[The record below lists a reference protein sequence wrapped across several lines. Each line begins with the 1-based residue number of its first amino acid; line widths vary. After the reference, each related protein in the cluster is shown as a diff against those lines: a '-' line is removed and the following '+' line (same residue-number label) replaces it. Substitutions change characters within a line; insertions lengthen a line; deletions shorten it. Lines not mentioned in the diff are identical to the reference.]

1 MGVFTKTS
9 ADATDTSVVEEL
21 KLLLGK
27 ATTGTD
33 GRKEAAAEFA
43 AKVKQVGA
51 QVLSKKEV
59 FDELKKAATSK
70 GAMEAREGCMFVL
83 EECANSCGHSAEP
96 HLVKCLP
103 LALALAAD
111 KKKEC
116 VTAGAAASKAIVTHI
131 DEYAVRTV
139 LPYIFGSLS
148 FDKKFQEKVA
158 ALNLLEEMTKTAPV
172 QVTYAMEIIIPAV
185 TEVIGDVKKQVKEA
199 SVSALEA
206 VMSVVGNK
214 DIEPFI
220 PSVVKSIAD
229 PSTVPECVHKLAATT
244 FVQEVKSPA
253 LSLMVPLLSRGLRN
267 TSDTATAIKR
277 KSCTIVDNMCKL
289 VEDPKEVYPFLG
301 RIMSE
306 VKTVS
311 EEVSDP
317 ECRNVATK
325 ALKTL
330 TKVAGEAGQLAAE
343 GVEVQNAA
351 VTPEETGKD
360 LLEVLAT
367 VEGSTQGETETL
379 TKTVDASD
387 DLEYVA
393 SVCATLINQYTFEYD
408 IWHKVCTTYL
418 SGFISDEGIE
428 SVCRAFLA
436 KCEKAARSRQT
447 GQEAVEEEG
456 EVLCDCEFSLAYGAM
471 ILLNNTKLKLRK
483 GKRYGLCGPNGCG
496 KSTLMKAIANEQVDG
511 FPPKTELR
519 TVYVEH
525 DIQGAQDDVAVVEF
539 VISDPFVADRGK
551 TTDEIKETLSS
562 VGFTD
567 EMQGMPI
574 RALSGGWKMKLA
586 LARAMLGDA
595 DIFLLDEPTNHLDVT
610 NVQWLCDYLNSQTRI
625 TSMIVSHDSSFLDR
639 VCTGI
644 IHYENRKLK
653 TYIGNLAEFVKQKP
667 EAKSYY
673 ELANDNLKFIFPE
686 PGFLEG
692 VKNKDKAIVKVMNC
706 DFAYPGM
713 EKNIINDARVQLSL
727 SSRVACIG
735 PNGAGKSTLIKM
747 ITGET
752 EPVKGTVWKHENMR
766 IAYVAQ
772 HAFHHI
778 EKHLDKTP
786 NQYIQWRYAAGE
798 DREGIEKATRQVS
811 EEEKKAL
818 ESKVAIDGDKRQVEA
833 LVARRKLKGVYQ
845 YEVQWKGA
853 PPDQTSWVARTKLEE
868 LGFQKMIKEIDEKE
882 AAAQGLQNRPLTQSA
897 VEKHLD
903 EFGLDAEF
911 GTHNLMKGLSGGQ
924 KVKVVLAAAMWC
936 NPHILVL
943 DEPTNYL
950 DRDALGALAMAIKD
964 YNGGVVVISH
974 NNEFCRAVCPE
985 TWTVGGGVVQVEG
998 GPQPGQAKE
1007 KIEWKAEEDT
1017 IDALGNTV
1025 KAVKRKVKLSRKE
1038 LKAKQRARAAKIK
1051 AGEPVSDESDE
1062 EWPEGL

>member
-1 MGVFTKTS
+1 MGVFTKTAGDA
-9 ADATDTSVVEEL
+9 ADQSVIDEL
-21 KLLLGK
+21 AALLGK
-27 ATTGTD
+27 ATAGE
-33 GRKEAAAEFA
+33 GRKEAAGMYA

-51 QVLSKKEV
+51 GVLSRAEV
-59 FDELKKAATSK
+59 FSALEKAATAK
-70 GAMEAREGCMFVL
+70 GAAESREGFAFIV
-83 EECANSCGHSAEP
+83 EEVANTCGPAAEP
-96 HLVKCLP
+96 QLCRLLP
-103 LALALAAD
+103 LALGLAAD

-116 VTAGAAASKAIVTHI
+116 VDAGAAASKAVVTHVS
-131 DEYAVRTV
+131 EYSVRTV
-139 LPYIFGSLS
+139 LPYIFSSLT

-158 ALNLLEEMTKTAPV
+158 ALNMLKEMTVTSPV
-172 QVTYAMEIIIPAV
+172 QVTYAMEVIIPAV

-199 SVSALEA
+199 STKALEA

-220 PSVVKSIAD
+220 PNVVKSIAD

-253 LSLMVPLLSRGLRN
+253 LSMMVPLLSRGLRN

-277 KSCTIVDNMCKL
+277 KSCKIIDNMCKL
-289 VEDPKEVYPFLG
+289 VEDPKEVAPFIG
-301 RIMSE
+301 RIMTE
-306 VKTVS
+306 VKAVS

-317 ECRNVATK
+317 ECRNVAEK

-330 TKVAGEAGQLAAE
+330 TKVAGESGLLSAE
-343 GVEVQNAA
+343 GVEVQSA
-351 VTPEETGKD
+351 VVSPEDALRD
-360 LLEVLAT
+360 LYEVLAT
-367 VEGSTQGETETL
+367 VEGTGRAEAEAL
-379 TKTVDASD
+379 AGAVDAAA
-387 DLEYVA
+387 EMAFVA
-393 SVCATLINQYTFEYD
+393 SVCSSLINQYNFEYD
-408 IWHKVCTTYL
+408 VWSKVCAAHL
-418 SGFISDEGIE
+418 SGFITDEGIE

-436 KCEKAARSRQT
+436 KSEKAARARNT

-496 KSTLMKAIANEQVDG
+496 KSTLMKAIANEQVEG

-525 DIQGAQDDVAVVEF
+525 DIQGAVDDCPVVEF
-539 VISDPFVADRGK
+539 VVSDPFVADRNK
-551 TTDEIKETLSS
+551 TEDEIKSTLAS

-610 NVQWLCDYLNSQTRI
+610 NVSWLCDYLNSQKTI
-625 TSMIVSHDSSFLDR
+625 TSIIVSHDSGFLDR

-644 IHYENRKLK
+644 IHYESRKLK
-653 TYIGNLAEFVKQKP
+653 TYVGNLAEFVKQKP

-673 ELANDNLKFIFPE
+673 ELANDNLKFVFPE

-692 VKNKDKAIVKVMNC
+692 VKNKDKAIVKVMGC
-706 DFAYPGM
+706 DFKYPGM
-713 EKNIINDARVQLSL
+713 DRMIINDARVQLSL

-798 DREGIEKATRQVS
+798 DREGIEKASRKIDDD
-811 EEEKKAL
+811 EKEQLQA
-818 ESKVAIDGDKRQVEA
+818 KVAVDGDKRQIEA

-853 PPDQTSWVARTKLEE
+853 PPDQTSWVPRSKLEE

-882 AAAQGLQNRPLTQSA
+882 AAAQGLANRPLTQSA
-897 VEKHLD
+897 IEKHCD
-903 EFGLDAEF
+903 EFGLDPEF
-911 GTHNLMKGLSGGQ
+911 STHNLMKGLSGGQ

-998 GPQPGQAKE
+998 GPQPGAPKE
-1007 KIEWKAEEDT
+1007 KIEFKAEEDT
-1017 IDALGNTV
+1017 VDALGNTV

-1051 AGEPVSDESDE
+1051 AGEPVSDEEDD
-1062 EWPEGL
+1062 WDDL

>member
-1 MGVFTKTS
+1 MGVFTKTEVD
-9 ADATDTSVVEEL
+9 ANDATIIEEL
-21 KLLLGK
+21 KTLIVKSTSGS
-27 ATTGTD
+27 
-33 GRKEAAAEFA
+33 GRKEAASEFA
-43 AKVKQVGA
+43 TKIKQVGC
-51 QVLSKKEV
+51 QFLSRSEI
-59 FDELKKAATSK
+59 FDELKKASVAK
-70 GAMEAREGCMFVL
+70 GGVEAREGCMFIL
-83 EECANSCGHSAEP
+83 EEVANTCGHSAEP
-96 HLVKCLP
+96 HLVKALP
-103 LALALAAD
+103 MTLSMAAD

-116 VTAGAAASKAIVTHI
+116 VDAGAAASKAIITHI
-131 DEYAVRTV
+131 SEFAVRTV
-139 LPYIFGSLS
+139 LPYIFSSLT

-158 ALNLLEEMTKTAPV
+158 ALSLLKDMTVTAPK
-172 QVTYAMEIIIPAV
+172 QVTYAMELIIPAV

-199 SVSALEA
+199 ATAALEA
-206 VMSVVGNK
+206 VMGVVGNK

-220 PSVVKSIAD
+220 PSVVESIAD
-229 PSTVPECVHKLAATT
+229 PSTVPACVHKLAATT

-253 LSLMVPLLSRGLRN
+253 LSMMVPLLSRGLRN
-267 TSDTATAIKR
+267 TSSTATAIKR
-277 KSCTIVDNMCKL
+277 KSCVIVDNMCKL
-289 VEDPKEVYPFLG
+289 VEDPKEIAPFIPKILPE
-301 RIMSE
+301 I
-306 VKTVS
+306 KIVS

-317 ECRNVATK
+317 ECRGVATK
-325 ALKTL
+325 AVATL
-330 TKVAGEAGQLAAE
+330 EKIGAEGGQLAAD
-343 GVEVQNAA
+343 GVFVSGA
-351 VTPEETGKD
+351 VATEEETLKD
-360 LLEVLAT
+360 LTEVLAT
-367 VEGSTQGETETL
+367 VDGASKDDTEKL
-379 TKTVDASD
+379 VKSVGLAE
-387 DLEYVA
+387 DLQYVA
-393 SVCATLINQYTFEYD
+393 SVCTNLINQYAFDYED
-408 IWHKVCTTYL
+408 WSKICSMYL
-418 SGFISDEGIE
+418 SGAITEEGIE

-436 KCEKAARSRQT
+436 NSEKAARSRNT
-447 GQEAVEEEG
+447 GQETPEEEG
-456 EVLCDCEFSLAYGAM
+456 EDLCDCEFSLAYGAM
-471 ILLNNTKLKLRK
+471 ILLNNTKLKLKK

-496 KSTLMKAIANEQVDG
+496 KSTLMKAINNEQVDG
-511 FPPKTELR
+511 FPPKSELR

-525 DIQGAQDDVAVVEF
+525 DIQGADDECAVVDF
-539 VISDPFVADRGK
+539 VMQDSFVADQNVGV
-551 TTDEIKETLSS
+551 DEIKQTLGS
-562 VGFTD
+562 VGFTE
-567 EMQGMPI
+567 EMQTMPI

-586 LARAMLGDA
+586 LARAMLGKA

-610 NVQWLCDYLNSQTRI
+610 NVSWLCDYLNSQKTI

-653 TYIGNLAEFVKQKP
+653 TYIGNLSEFVKQKP
-667 EAKSYY
+667 EASSYY
-673 ELANDNLKFIFPE
+673 ELKNDNLKFVFPE

-692 VKNKDKAIVKVMNC
+692 VKNKDKAIVKVMGC

-778 EKHLDKTP
+778 EKKLDLTP

-811 EEEKKAL
+811 EEEKKTL

-853 PPDQTSWVARTKLEE
+853 PPDQTSWVPRSKLEE

-882 AAAQGLQNRPLTQSA
+882 AAAQGLMNRPLTQKN
-897 VEKHLD
+897 VEKHLED
-903 EFGLDAEF
+903 FGLDAEF

-936 NPHILVL
+936 NPHVLVL

-950 DRDALGALAMAIKD
+950 DRDALGALACAIQD

-974 NNEFCRAVCPE
+974 NNEFCQRVCPE
-985 TWTVGGGVVQVEG
+985 KWTVGGGVVQVEG
-998 GPQPGQAKE
+998 GPQPGAPRE
-1007 KIEWKAEEDT
+1007 KIEWKAEEDMV
-1017 IDALGNTV
+1017 DALGNTV

-1051 AGEPVSDESDE
+1051 AGEPVSDEEDDFDD
-1062 EWPEGL
+1062 L